1 MAQVKLLW
9 TTVALEDLD
18 NAYVYVAADNP
29 RAASAMIARIEAAVN
44 SSRVFP
50 DAGRP
55 GRVEGTREL
64 MVTGTPFIIPY
75 RTKHRQVEIIALIHA
90 ARRWP
95 ESF

>member
-1 MAQVKLLW
+1 MKVRW
-9 TTVALEDLD
+9 TSLALEDLHS
-18 NAYVYVAADNP
+18 AYEYVAGDNP

-44 SSRVFP
+44 SLRVFP
-50 DAGRP
+50 EGGRP

-64 MVTGTPFIIPY
+64 VVTGTPFIIPY
-75 RTKHRQVEIIALIHA
+75 RMKHRQIEILALIHA

>member
-1 MAQVKLLW
+1 VKVRW
-9 TTVALEDLD
+9 TSLALEDLD
-18 NAYVYVAADNP
+18 NAYEYVAADNP

-44 SSRVFP
+44 SLSVFP

-64 MVTGTPFIIPY
+64 VVTGTPFIIPY
-75 RTKHRQVEIIALIHA
+75 RMKRRQIEILALVHA

>member
-1 MAQVKLLW
+1 MKVRW
-9 TTVALEDLD
+9 TSLALEDLH
-18 NAYVYVAADNP
+18 NAYEYVAADNP

-44 SSRVFP
+44 SLRVFP

-64 MVTGTPFIIPY
+64 VVTGTPFIIPY
-75 RTKHRQVEIIALIHA
+75 RTKHRQVEILALIHA